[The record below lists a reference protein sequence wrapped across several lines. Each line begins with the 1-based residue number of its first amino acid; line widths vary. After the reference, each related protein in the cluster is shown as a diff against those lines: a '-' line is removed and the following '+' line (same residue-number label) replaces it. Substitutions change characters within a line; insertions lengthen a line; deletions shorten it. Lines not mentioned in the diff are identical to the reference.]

1 MSGPYDPPYDPQY
14 PQDPGPYPYQQYAGY
29 PPGPADP
36 GIQDRGR
43 LAERLADRLAA
54 RPAPRFGISLAGA
67 GVVLAIL
74 GVIFWGFTYI
84 FEAPGGIFG
93 GGSGGSGGT
102 GGGSRHYLG
111 GVLALV
117 VVVIG
122 YVLAIV
128 AQRGPL
134 ATAGVGASA
143 IGVPVALEFFT
154 FDLRSS
160 GGEVVNF
167 DAVTWISIVVWLVSY
182 LFVRGARGHS
192 FYLGLAAWVLWDYAI
207 DKAAP
212 TALNRLIS
220 VGDATIGG
228 DTGFG
233 GGSLDFG
240 AVAGVSLTIGLL
252 YYVIAWALD
261 RSGRHG
267 AAVALALVG
276 FPAVALGIAAL
287 IPDLKQVGTGFVL
300 LAVGLLLAAYGARY
314 GRRFTTWVWALGA
327 AGGAVAIMLKLV
339 ADNGGVTIGISLI
352 ALGAI
357 FVVVAAL
364 VAKLTNEPD
373 DVVAAAQ
380 TR

>member
-1 MSGPYDPPYDPQY
+1 MSGPYEPPYDPQY
-14 PQDPGPYPYQQYAGY
+14 PQDPGPYPYQQYPGY
-29 PPGPADP
+29 PTGPTDP
-36 GIQDRGR
+36 GIQQRGR

-74 GVIFWGFTYI
+74 GVLIWGFTYI
-84 FEAPGGIFG
+84 FEAPGGIFTGEG
-93 GGSGGSGGT
+93 GGT
-102 GGGSRHYLG
+102 AGGSRHYLG
-111 GVLALV
+111 GVIALV
-117 VVVIG
+117 VVAIG
-122 YVLAIV
+122 YALAIV

-143 IGVPVALEFFT
+143 IGVPIALEFLT
-154 FDLRSS
+154 FDLKSN
-160 GGEVVNF
+160 GGQVVNF

-192 FYLGLAAWVLWDYAI
+192 FYLGLAALMVWNYAV

-212 TALNRLIS
+212 TALSRLTS
-220 VGDATIGG
+220 VGQAAIGG

-233 GGSLDFG
+233 AGPLDLG
-240 AVAGVSLTIGLL
+240 TVAGVSLTIGLL

-261 RSGRHG
+261 RSGRQG
-267 AAVALALVG
+267 AAVALVLVG

-287 IPDLKQVGTGFVL
+287 IPDLKQVATGLVL
-300 LAVGLLLAAYGARY
+300 LVVSLLLVAYGARY

-327 AGGAVAIMLKLV
+327 AGGAVTIMLKAV
-339 ADNGGVTIGISLI
+339 ADDGGVTVGVSFIT
-352 ALGAI
+352 LGAI

-364 VAKLTNEPD
+364 VAKLANEPD
-373 DVVAAAQ
+373 DVVAAEQ
-380 TR
+380 PR

>member
-1 MSGPYDPPYDPQY
+1 MSGPYEPPYDPQY
-14 PQDPGPYPYQQYAGY
+14 PQDPGPYHYQQQPGY
-29 PPGPADP
+29 PPGPSDP
-36 GIQDRGR
+36 GIQQRGR

-54 RPAPRFGISLAGA
+54 RPAPRFGNSLAGA

-84 FEAPGGIFG
+84 FEAPGGIL
-93 GGSGGSGGT
+93 GSESGAT
-102 GGGSRHYLG
+102 PGGSRHYLG
-111 GVLALV
+111 GVIALV
-117 VVVIG
+117 VVAIG
-122 YVLAIV
+122 YALAIV

-167 DAVTWISIVVWLVSY
+167 DAVTWVSIVVWLVSY

-192 FYLGLAAWVLWDYAI
+192 FYLGLAALLLWDYAV

-212 TALNRLIS
+212 TALNRVLS

-228 DTGFG
+228 DTSFG
-233 GGSLDFG
+233 AGSLDLST
-240 AVAGVSLTIGLL
+240 VAGVSLTIGGL

-261 RSGRHG
+261 RSGRQG
-267 AAVALALVG
+267 AAVALVVVG
-276 FPAVALGIAAL
+276 FPAVAVGIAAL
-287 IPDLKQVGTGFVL
+287 IPDLKQVGTGLVL
-300 LAVGLLLAAYGARY
+300 LVVGLLLAAYGGWH
-314 GRRFTTWVWALGA
+314 GRRFTAWVWALGA

-339 ADNGGVTIGISLI
+339 AADGGVTIGISLI

-373 DVVAAAQ
+373 DVVAAVQ